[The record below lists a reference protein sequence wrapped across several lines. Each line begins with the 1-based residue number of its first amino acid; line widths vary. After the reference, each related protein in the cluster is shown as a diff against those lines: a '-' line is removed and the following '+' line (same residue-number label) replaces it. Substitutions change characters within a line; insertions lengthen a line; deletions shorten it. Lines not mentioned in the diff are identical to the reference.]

1 MSGLIYCSWVLD
13 WLLAVQ
19 RHSRSYSATNLNQ
32 VNKVL
37 YRFTVSTSFLVK
49 IFSLA
54 FRIFLGLGTLLPTLS
69 NAQEIEARTYSN
81 APIGINFLSAGIV
94 QAKSG
99 NYTLTSEVMSLTHI
113 LDVGGQSGKLIL
125 VLPYGQ
131 LTGSSAI
138 GGRTVNA
145 STEGLSDPLIKAS
158 LNLYGAPALTL
169 DQFINYQQDLIIG
182 ASLAASV
189 PWGKYD
195 DNQLINVGAN
205 RWFIQP
211 GLGASKA
218 LGSWR
223 FELAGAGIFYTSNTN
238 FMGGN
243 TLSQNPVY
251 STQTHAIYYFQ
262 NTAWVSVDATYFI
275 GGQSYLNGNPIS
287 GNQENWRFGS
297 TLSYPVNKHNS
308 IRLSASTGAYSRTN
322 NSYDLFGISWQYRFG
337 GGL

>member
-1 MSGLIYCSWVLD
+1 MGRPRLSARFLNRAFAIAFGI
-13 WLLAVQ
+13 LLG
-19 RHSRSYSATNLNQ
+19 ST
-32 VNKVL
+32 
-37 YRFTVSTSFLVK
+37 TVF
-49 IFSLA
+49 
-54 FRIFLGLGTLLPTLS
+54 PTLS
-69 NAQEIEARTYSN
+69 YAQEIEARAYSN
-81 APIGINFLSAGIV
+81 APIGVNFLSAGVV

-113 LDVGGQSGKLIL
+113 FDVGGQSGKLTL

-131 LTGSSAI
+131 LTGSSTV

-158 LNLYGAPALTL
+158 VNLYGAPALTL
-169 DQFINYQQDLIIG
+169 DQFKDYQQNLIIG

-211 GLGASKA
+211 GLGISKA
-218 LGSWR
+218 LGPWR
-223 FELAGAGIFYTSNTN
+223 FELAGSGIFYTSNTN

-243 TLSQNPVY
+243 SLSQNPVY

-262 NTAWVSVDATYFI
+262 NTAWISVDATYFT

-297 TLSYPVNKHNS
+297 TMSYPVNKNNS

-322 NSYDLFGISWQYRFG
+322 NSYDLYGISWQYRFG

>member
-1 MSGLIYCSWVLD
+1 MMKLFPMHRDRDFVIGIWLFLI
-13 WLLAVQ
+13 A
-19 RHSRSYSATNLNQ
+19 
-32 VNKVL
+32 
-37 YRFTVSTSFLVK
+37 
-49 IFSLA
+49 
-54 FRIFLGLGTLLPTLS
+54 GTLLPAVS
-69 NAQEIEARTYSN
+69 HAQEIEARTYSN
-81 APIGINFLSAGIV
+81 APVGINFISAGVV

-113 LDVGGQSGKLIL
+113 FDAGGQSGKLTL
-125 VLPYGQ
+125 MLPYGQ
-131 LTGSSAI
+131 LTGSSTI

-145 STEGLSDPLIKAS
+145 STEGLSDPLIKAAI
-158 LNLYGAPALTL
+158 NLYGAPALTL
-169 DQFINYQQDLIIG
+169 DQFKSYQQDLIVGI
-182 ASLAASV
+182 SLAASV

-211 GLGASKA
+211 GLGVSKA
-218 LGSWR
+218 LGPWR

-243 TLSQNPVY
+243 SLSQNPVY

-262 NTAWVSVDATYFI
+262 NTAWISVDATYFT

-287 GNQENWRFGS
+287 GSQENWRLG
-297 TLSYPVNKHNS
+297 TTMSYPVNKNNS
-308 IRLSASTGAYSRTN
+308 IRLSGSTGAYSRTN
-322 NSYDLFGISWQYRFG
+322 NSYDLYGISWQYRFG

>member
-1 MSGLIYCSWVLD
+1 M
-13 WLLAVQ
+13 
-19 RHSRSYSATNLNQ
+19 ATNLHLAS
-32 VNKVL
+32 KAL
-37 YRFTVSTSFLVK
+37 GCLRLSSRFSNRVFEVAFGILLGST
-49 IFSLA
+49 
-54 FRIFLGLGTLLPTLS
+54 TLFPILS
-69 NAQEIEARTYSN
+69 NAQEIEARAYSN
-81 APIGINFLSAGIV
+81 APIGINFLSAGVV

-113 LDVGGQSGKLIL
+113 FDVGGQSGKLTL

-131 LTGSSAI
+131 LTGSSTV

-158 LNLYGAPALTL
+158 VNLYGAPALTL
-169 DQFINYQQDLIIG
+169 DQFKSYQQDLIIG
-182 ASLAASV
+182 ASIAASV

-211 GLGASKA
+211 GIGVSKA
-218 LGSWR
+218 LGPWR
-223 FELAGAGIFYTSNTN
+223 LELAGAGIFYTSNTN

-243 TLSQNPVY
+243 SLSQNPVY
-251 STQTHAIYYFQ
+251 STQSHAIYYFQ
-262 NTAWVSVDATYFI
+262 NTAWISVDATYFT

-297 TLSYPVNKHNS
+297 TISYPVNKHNS

-322 NSYDLFGISWQYRFG
+322 NSYDLYGISWQYRFG

>member
-1 MSGLIYCSWVLD
+1 LHRLT
-13 WLLAVQ
+13 L
-19 RHSRSYSATNLNQ
+19 SA
-32 VNKVL
+32 
-37 YRFTVSTSFLVK
+37 SFLDK
-49 IFSLA
+49 TFSLV
-54 FRIFLGLGTLLPTLS
+54 FGLLIGLGMLLPKSS

-81 APIGINFLSAGIV
+81 APIGINFLSTGIV

-113 LDVGGQSGKLIL
+113 LDAGGQSGKLTL

-158 LNLYGAPALTL
+158 VNLYGAPALTL
-169 DQFINYQQDLIIG
+169 DQFQNYQQDLIIG

-218 LGSWR
+218 LGPWR
-223 FELAGAGIFYTSNTN
+223 FELAGASIFYTSNTN

-262 NTAWVSVDATYFI
+262 NTAWISIDATYFI

-287 GNQENWRFGS
+287 SNQENWRFGS
-297 TLSYPVNKHNS
+297 TLSYPVNKNNS

-322 NSYDLFGISWQYRFG
+322 NSYDLYGISWQYRFG

>member
-1 MSGLIYCSWVLD
+1 MMNLISLLQVRSSGVLVFLLI
-13 WLLAVQ
+13 
-19 RHSRSYSATNLNQ
+19 
-32 VNKVL
+32 
-37 YRFTVSTSFLVK
+37 
-49 IFSLA
+49 
-54 FRIFLGLGTLLPTLS
+54 TLS
-69 NAQEIEARTYSN
+69 ALFPALSHAQEIEARTYSN
-81 APIGINFLSAGIV
+81 APVGINFISAGIA
-94 QAKSG
+94 QAKAG
-99 NYTLTSEVMSLTHI
+99 NYTLTSEVMGLTHI
-113 LDVGGQSGKLIL
+113 FDAGGQSGKLTL

-131 LTGSSAI
+131 LSGSSTI
-138 GGRTVNA
+138 GRRTVNA
-145 STEGLSDPLIKAS
+145 STEGLSDPLIKAAI
-158 LNLYGAPALTL
+158 NLYGAPALTL
-169 DQFINYQQDLIIG
+169 DQFKSYQQDLIIG
-182 ASLAASV
+182 ASLAASI

-218 LGSWR
+218 LGPWR

-243 TLSQNPVY
+243 SLSQNPVY

-262 NTAWVSVDATYFI
+262 NTAWISVDATYFT

-287 GNQENWRFGS
+287 GSQENWRFGS
-297 TLSYPVNKHNS
+297 TMSYPVNKHNS

-322 NSYDLFGISWQYRFG
+322 NSYDLYGISWQYRFG